1 MFRAITDTVYLGRWA
16 ELSRRHALPDG
27 VRGRLSRMAAQGA
40 GPETIVATAFA
51 HLERAVA
58 YVLTPSG
65 RTVAATPGAAAISA
79 REATALPA
87 EALPVDADGVSPYER
102 WHLCLPGPDDAP
114 PRMLHELAS
123 VLGRGQEARVRSRA
137 EERQTADELGAL
149 PAAPGTDPAVVT
161 AALRACGLPKEG
173 PYRVLAAETGA
184 QRAGPA
190 EGALAEG
197 VAHVVAGV
205 EALGRAPG
213 GTAST
218 RGRAWAGRSVE
229 GAAVAGGSGHGAPVA
244 GGAVGAVSGVKAG
257 RSPNGTA
264 VTGAAGR
271 SLDGTPVA
279 GVGERSP
286 TGTAVPRGGER
297 GPAGTVVAGPGDG
310 RRAMPRPGMC
320 CRVWAPWGGCRTV
333 PRSRSSPGVR
343 STRFTKCGRSSP
355 QVNRPC
361 RCTAGPGRQ

>member
-1 MFRAITDTVYLGRWA
+1 MAAVPAHIMFRAITDTVYLGRWG
-16 ELSRRHALPDG
+16 ELSRRHALPEN

-40 GPETIVATAFA
+40 GPEAIVTTAFA

-65 RTVAATPGAAAISA
+65 RTVAATPGADAIPA
-79 REATALPA
+79 REAAVSLA
-87 EALPVDADGVSPYER
+87 EAVPVDADGVSPYER
-102 WHLCLPGPDDAP
+102 WHLCLPDSDDAP
-114 PRMLHELAS
+114 PRMLHEPAS
-123 VLGRGQEARVRSRA
+123 VLGRCQEARVRSRA
-137 EERQTADELGAL
+137 EERQTADELGAVL
-149 PAAPGTDPAVVT
+149 AAPGTDPAVVT

-190 EGALAEG
+190 EGALAEV

-205 EALGRAPG
+205 EALGRAPD

-229 GAAVAGGSGHGAPVA
+229 GAVVTRDAGRSVEGADVAGGSGHGAPVA
-244 GGAVGAVSGVKAG
+244 GGAAGAVSGVKAG

-297 GPAGTVVAGPGDG
+297 GPTGTDVGRRLARGCAVGCGRRGAVAGRYRVRGRHPG
-310 RRAMPRPGMC
+310 
-320 CRVWAPWGGCRTV
+320 
-333 PRSRSSPGVR
+333 
-343 STRFTKCGRSSP
+343 
-355 QVNRPC
+355 
-361 RCTAGPGRQ
+361 